1 MPGPGGVR
9 AQFAPVCPRMAGGE
23 RERERERESF
33 IIMEKKRRRDEES
46 GYTEFGC
53 IGFRV

>member
-1 MPGPGGVR
+1 MPQNGWWR
-9 AQFAPVCPRMAGGE
+9 E
-23 RERERERESF
+23 RERERERDRESF